1 MALLAVAYL
10 LPGITVASFGSALIA
25 ALVLG
30 LVNMLVKPV
39 LVLLT
44 LPITIVTLG
53 LFLIV
58 INALLFWFVGSV
70 LKGFQVNGFWW
81 AVGSDPLQH
90 HLRPADQADPLE
102 GAENPEALCASLG
115 MPADRRSRIR
125 GIPMGSR
132 PERRPLRGFCWAV
145 LAQRFPVD

>member
-1 MALLAVAYL
+1 MTLILVWILNAVALLVVAYL

-30 LVNMLVKPV
+30 LLNMLVKPV

-53 LFLIV
+53 LFLLIL
-58 INALLFWFVGSV
+58 NALLFWFTGSI

-81 AVGSDPLQH
+81 AVI
-90 HLRPADQADPLE
+90 
-102 GAENPEALCASLG
+102 GAILYSIISGLLSTLLAS
-115 MPADRRSRIR
+115 
-125 GIPMGSR
+125 
-132 PERRPLRGFCWAV
+132 
-145 LAQRFPVD
+145 

>member
-1 MALLAVAYL
+1 MSMILVWILNAVALLAVAYL

-90 HLRPADQADPLE
+90 HLRPADQADP
-102 GAENPEALCASLG
+102 
-115 MPADRRSRIR
+115 
-125 GIPMGSR
+125 
-132 PERRPLRGFCWAV
+132 
-145 LAQRFPVD
+145 

>member
-1 MALLAVAYL
+1 MTLLLVWLLNAVALLVVAYL

-30 LVNMLVKPV
+30 LLNMLVKPV

-44 LPITIVTLG
+44 LPITLLTLG

-58 INALLFWFVGSV
+58 LNALLFWFAGSV

-81 AVGSDPLQH
+81 AVI
-90 HLRPADQADPLE
+90 
-102 GAENPEALCASLG
+102 GALLYSLISG
-115 MPADRRSRIR
+115 LLSAIVP
-125 GIPMGSR
+125 G
-132 PERRPLRGFCWAV
+132 
-145 LAQRFPVD
+145 

>member
-1 MALLAVAYL
+1 MALILVWILNAVALLAVAYL

-70 LKGFQVNGFWW
+70 LKGFQVNGFGG
-81 AVGSDPLQH
+81 AVG
-90 HLRPADQADPLE
+90 
-102 GAENPEALCASLG
+102 GAILYSIISGLLTKL
-115 MPADRRSRIR
+115 
-125 GIPMGSR
+125 IP
-132 PERRPLRGFCWAV
+132 
-145 LAQRFPVD
+145 